1 MKINFEKKLVLSAI
15 FIALIPLIFSYGIF
29 ISDKLD
35 TYDETIKDMLRYTA
49 YDISTNSLVKEKL
62 INKENDGTL
71 QSYTKDI
78 ISYNEWIDIIVIC
91 DMNGEK
97 YSHLDESQIGEIFV
111 NPDKISV
118 LENGKGYYS
127 LMEGSMGVTF
137 RWFEPIKDGEN
148 QIGFVM
154 VGKYYSD
161 INKVNLKVKL
171 NYILLFIVTII
182 VSIILFKFLARKT
195 KKEMFDMEPEEIA
208 RLYNEKQIII
218 DSVENGII
226 VLNKYNKVIEV
237 NENYYKLFNN
247 FDVDKV
253 IKRLESYIDEKQSFK
268 MKEFVIQNKKVFI
281 TLSTIINS
289 EEYLGVLILLSDK
302 NNIDKLA
309 KEITGIDEAAKSL
322 RANIHEFKNHLHVIL
337 GLIQLE
343 LYYEAKKYIL
353 NIQKVQ
359 EDNDIEFLQIKDFWV
374 RALLLSR
381 KAVANEKSVK
391 LNLYN
396 ESILW
401 ENHGIIESNDI
412 VTILGNLIENS
423 FEACSVSNNSD
434 KLVEVYLNEDDY
446 KIEIKVKDNGV
457 PLLYDNIDEMTIEGV
472 SSKGEGRG
480 IGLYLVKSK
489 VELYNGNI
497 EIKEYNDEKI
507 FCITIFKG
515 E

>member
-1 MKINFEKKLVLSAI
+1 MKINFESKLVLSAI

-29 ISDKLD
+29 INDKLD
-35 TYDETIKDMLRYTA
+35 TYDQTIKDMLRYSA

-62 INKENDGTL
+62 INNENDGVI
-71 QSYTKDI
+71 QSYAEDI
-78 ISYNEWIDIIVIC
+78 ISYNEFIDIIVIC
-91 DMNGEK
+91 DMKGEK
-97 YSHLDESQIGEIFV
+97 YSHLDKSQIGEIFV
-111 NPDKISV
+111 NPDKKSV
-118 LENGKGYYS
+118 LEDGKAYHS

-137 RWFEPIKDGEN
+137 RWFEPIMDGEK

-161 INKVNLKVKL
+161 ISKVNLMVKI
-171 NYILLFIVTII
+171 NYILLFLITII
-182 VSIILFKFLARKT
+182 VSVILFKFLARKT
-195 KKEMFDMEPEEIA
+195 KKEIFDMEPEEIG
-208 RLYNEKQIII
+208 RLYNEKQTII
-218 DSVENGII
+218 DNVENGII
-226 VLNKYNKVIEV
+226 VLNKYNEVIEI

-268 MKEFVIQNKKVFI
+268 MKEFVIQNKKVFV
-281 TLSTIINS
+281 TLSSIVSN

-343 LYYEAKKYIL
+343 LYSEAKKYIL
-353 NIQKVQ
+353 DIQKVQ
-359 EDNDIEFLQIKDFWV
+359 EDNSIEFLQIKDCCV

-381 KAVANEKSVK
+381 KAVAKEKGVN

-396 ESILW
+396 GSILW
-401 ENHGIIESNDI
+401 EDHGIIDSKDI

-423 FEACSVSNNSD
+423 FEACSAINNLD

-446 KIEIKVKDNGV
+446 RIEIKVKDNGL
-457 PLLYDNIDEMTIEGV
+457 PLVYKNIEEMTIEGV
-472 SSKGEGRG
+472 SSKGEERG

-489 VELYNGNI
+489 VELYNGDI
-497 EIKEYNDEKI
+497 EVKEYKDKKI
-507 FCITIFKG
+507 FCITILKG